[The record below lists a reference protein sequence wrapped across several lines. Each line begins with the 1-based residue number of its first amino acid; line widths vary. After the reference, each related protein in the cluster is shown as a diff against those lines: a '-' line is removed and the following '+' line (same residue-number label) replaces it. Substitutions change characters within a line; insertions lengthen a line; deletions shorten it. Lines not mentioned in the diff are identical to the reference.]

1 MKFDTIA
8 IAAAAGPEA
17 QKALASLC
25 RRYETVTEEEADI
38 VVALGGD
45 GFMLES
51 LHRHMKAERTL
62 NPRTKRLAQCSI
74 KVFELLATDE
84 MQK

>member
-8 IAAAAGPEA
+8 IAAANGSQA
-17 QKALASLC
+17 QEALASLTQ
-25 RRYETVTEEEADI
+25 RYETVPEDKADI

-51 LHRHMKAERTL
+51 LHRHMSSP
-62 NPRTKRLAQCSI
+62 NPSTA
-74 KVFELLATDE
+74 
-84 MQK
+84 